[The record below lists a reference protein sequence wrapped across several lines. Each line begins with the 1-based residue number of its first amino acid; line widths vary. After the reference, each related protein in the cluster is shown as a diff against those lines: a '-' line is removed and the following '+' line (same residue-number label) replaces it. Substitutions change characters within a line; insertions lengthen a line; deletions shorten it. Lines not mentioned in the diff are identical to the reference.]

1 MDSVSDKNENE
12 AGNNSQN
19 IALKSSLESFIF
31 NNKDK
36 KIFYLYQKVKKLSA
50 ALYLITSLFDEAEPL
65 RIAIRSLSTEL
76 LSINA
81 KLYSTPEFK
90 RKEISEKLESVILEA
105 ISLLEVGA
113 LNGLVSNMNLDVL
126 KREFHD
132 LVVKYHD
139 SNNDGEMH
147 SVALEPFFL
156 PDETVIQSDDKP
168 LKKDD
173 KYLSENVPY
182 NTSRKSTEN
191 IVFYNK
197 PTEVKISQQNVV
209 DAEISEIK
217 TEKLKDFG
225 SVAVKKNRRQSLII
239 GLLKRKK
246 EIMIKDVVGIIT
258 DCSEKTIQRELS
270 LLVDSGLLKKEG
282 ERRWTRYSLA

>member
-1 MDSVSDKNENE
+1 MDSVSDKNENVT
-12 AGNNSQN
+12 GNNSQN
-19 IALKSSLESFIF
+19 VALKSSLESFIF

-36 KIFYLYQKVKKLSA
+36 KVFYLYQKVKKLSA
-50 ALYLITSLFDEAEPL
+50 ALYLITSLFDESEPL
-65 RIAIRSLSTEL
+65 RVAIRSLSTEL

-90 RKEISEKLESVILEA
+90 RKEISEKLESVILET

-132 LVVKYHD
+132 VVVKYHD
-139 SNNDGEMH
+139 SNVDGETH

-156 PDETVIQSDDKP
+156 SDEGVDHSEDNKVKRNND
-168 LKKDD
+168 
-173 KYLSENVPY
+173 LSVENVPY
-182 NTSRKSTEN
+182 VSTKKSSEN
-191 IVFYNK
+191 IVFYNTPTTLPVSSQDDL
-197 PTEVKISQQNVV
+197 PTEFNELKS
-209 DAEISEIK
+209 
-217 TEKLKDFG
+217 EKLKDFG

-246 EIMIKDVVGIIT
+246 EIMIKDVVGIIS